1 MPRRH
6 CTPQELQERR
16 ALATQWGNIIARRA
30 FGDDGP
36 GLGLDLDTRE
46 QVAQAAAAG
55 LNEGTLPIL
64 LQRQAAARGERQPC
78 PQCGRPGAVRRAQ
91 RPPHVRG
98 AQLRQS
104 EPVGHCPDCRRD
116 LFPPAAAAAPGRARL
131 QPRALADDRHRRR
144 PLALLRRRRL
154 RPGPFRPVDLR
165 PPRPAADAGGRHRPG
180 AGARRAGPTALAP
193 AAAAR
198 VRAAAARPAPGAAA
212 GRPGRRPARRG
223 PAAGGAGSGRGRGG
237 AGRPGP
243 AGGAGGPPAAGA
255 DVCGRQGQQP
265 VVRAAGGGGAQP
277 GLLRGAAAGARGRR
291 LRVQPVD
298 PPRLLRGLR
307 ADRGPAARG
316 RLPVPGGARGRGRG
330 RALAAV
336 PAPAALLLAGA
347 RGRGRGAAGASPGGV
362 GVPAAGGGAAGDRS
376 ARAAGGGAVVRRS
389 NAGRR
394 DYPRYRREG
403 LPTTSS
409 LAESLGGA
417 FNARVKGKQKFWN
430 RPGGA
435 AAVPQVRAA
444 LLREDGRRERYF
456 AERPGSP
463 SRRRATGAPASITE
477 QCMTS
482 RITAGWCPA
491 IALQAGPQARIPPT
505 PDGKS
510 SEVRVVSDCER

>member
-237 AGRPGP
+237 AGRPGRPGP
-243 AGGAGGPPAAGA
+243 AGGAGAPRRLVRTCVAGRVNSRSFGPPGAAAAHSRDFFAARRRALVADGCAYNRSIHRGYFADFVPIVDPLHVVGYRFPAAHAVAVAAGRRPPYRRRLRCCWPGRAAAVVARLGRHQEALACPPPGAELPATAPRVLRAAALSYGGATPAGGTTRATAGRGCRRRAAWRSRWGGRSTRGSRGSRSSGTGPAARRRCRRCGRRCGARTGAGSATSRNAPAAPPAAG
-255 DVCGRQGQQP
+255 P
-265 VVRAAGGGGAQP
+265 
-277 GLLRGAAAGARGRR
+277 L
-291 LRVQPVD
+291 
-298 PPRLLRGLR
+298 
-307 ADRGPAARG
+307 
-316 RLPVPGGARGRGRG
+316 
-330 RALAAV
+330 
-336 PAPAALLLAGA
+336 
-347 RGRGRGAAGASPGGV
+347 
-362 GVPAAGGGAAGDRS
+362 
-376 ARAAGGGAVVRRS
+376 
-389 NAGRR
+389 
-394 DYPRYRREG
+394 
-403 LPTTSS
+403 
-409 LAESLGGA
+409 
-417 FNARVKGKQKFWN
+417 
-430 RPGGA
+430 
-435 AAVPQVRAA
+435 
-444 LLREDGRRERYF
+444 
-456 AERPGSP
+456 ERPHQSQN
-463 SRRRATGAPASITE
+463 SA
-477 QCMTS
+477 
-482 RITAGWCPA
+482 
-491 IALQAGPQARIPPT
+491 
-505 PDGKS
+505 
-510 SEVRVVSDCER
+510 